1 MLRQLN
7 ADSEANGVAT
17 LKIMTET
24 KLRIEGILL
33 HPSKPPGCAGL
44 GSWRRNCEARA
55 LVQGECAVRSTCGW
69 EGMERAGEGS
79 DFTVGQPCLSLY
91 LTE

>member
-55 LVQGECAVRSTCGW
+55 HLCRASARSVRRAAGKEWSGRGKVPTLLWDNLVYLST
-69 EGMERAGEGS
+69 
-79 DFTVGQPCLSLY
+79 
-91 LTE
+91 